1 MAMKIQ
7 NAAGVLLAL
16 LAFAVCPLSN
26 AGPGALRY
34 SVLAP
39 VSQGNLTVFPV
50 IASTSFDTGK
60 LMTLDEGI
68 RSGQVIVTEE
78 TGATGLV
85 RPRSTEG
92 VWQERPYPMPPH
104 AARVNELA
112 LVNNSDQPLLLLG
125 GEIVTGGK
133 QDRVV
138 GKDRIIPAHSEPVA
152 LSVFCV
158 EPHRWTG
165 PSIVFGTLGFSIAQP
180 SVRSKAMADQ
190 NQQEVWNQ
198 VAKSRS
204 AFVASAPPSEMSAMA
219 GTSSYAAAMQNGAV
233 QQKIDS
239 LALPLGRSYQKLL
252 DGIRS
257 QHAVGVVVA
266 VNQEIIWADVFA
278 NSSLLERYWP
288 KLVRSYAADAIMPGI
303 APSFSYAPPTR
314 EAAQEFLDHL
324 SAKHESVETEPG
336 VYRSTE
342 IVGDDFEAFL
352 LTALLPGTGFD
363 VHLAKMRR

>member
-1 MAMKIQ
+1 MAMKVQ
-7 NAAGVLLAL
+7 PAAGAVLAL
-16 LAFAVCPLSN
+16 LAFGVLIS

-34 SVLAP
+34 RVLPP

-50 IASTSFDTGK
+50 ISSTSFDTGK

-78 TGATGLV
+78 GRATGLV
-85 RPRSTEG
+85 RPRGSDG
-92 VWQERPYPMPPH
+92 VWHERPPRPPST
-104 AARVNELA
+104 AQVNELA
-112 LVNNSDQPLLLLG
+112 IINNSDQPLLLLG

-165 PSIVFGTLGFSIAQP
+165 PSMGFGTLQFSIAQP

-190 NQQEVWNQ
+190 NQQEVWSQ

-204 AFVASAPPSEMSAMA
+204 AFVAAAPSSEASAMA

-239 LALPLGRSYQKLL
+239 VAIPLEHSYQKLL
-252 DGIRS
+252 DGLRS
-257 QHAVGVVVA
+257 QHAVGAVVA
-266 VNQEIIWADVFA
+266 VNQQVIWADVFA
-278 NSSLLERYWP
+278 NGSLLERYWP
-288 KLVRSYAADAIMPGI
+288 KLVRSYAAEAI
-303 APSFSYAPPTR
+303 APRVEPAFPSAQPTR
-314 EAAQEFLDHL
+314 EAAQEFLDRM
-324 SAKHESVETEPG
+324 SAKHENIETEPG
-336 VYRSTE
+336 LYRSTE
-342 IVGDDFEAFL
+342 IVGDDFEAFI
-352 LTALLPGTGFD
+352 LTALLPDTGFD
-363 VHLAKMRR
+363 IHLAKMKR